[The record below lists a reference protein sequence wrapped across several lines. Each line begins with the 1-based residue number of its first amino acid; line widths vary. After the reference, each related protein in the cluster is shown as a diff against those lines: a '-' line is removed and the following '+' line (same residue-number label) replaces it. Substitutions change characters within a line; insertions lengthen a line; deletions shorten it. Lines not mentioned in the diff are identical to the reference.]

1 MTAKR
6 RKKVILKKMQQLLG
20 CSPLSSEPALLGWS
34 YTKKGTGARVLQR
47 QWGGG
52 PHHFSLSINHL
63 PHRHASMRCCEWTH
77 AAPLLQREREN
88 KEEAMG
94 RERRNSKEKEIG
106 KRKKETDFSFLD
118 IVIHKL
124 YCPYY

>member
-1 MTAKR
+1 MLR
-6 RKKVILKKMQQLLG
+6 RS
-20 CSPLSSEPALLGWS
+20 C
-34 YTKKGTGARVLQR
+34 
-47 QWGGG
+47 
-52 PHHFSLSINHL
+52 
-63 PHRHASMRCCEWTH
+63 
-77 AAPLLQREREN
+77 REREN